1 MDFEKWI
8 MLMAIGVFGLAF
20 VLSMV
25 YIIAIIWALV
35 RVTLHFT

>member
-20 VLSMV
+20 TITIV
-25 YIIAIIWALV
+25 YIIAIIWAIV
-35 RVTLHFT
+35 KITLFFT